1 MENRCPSRDEITEVL
16 RDGLLAGADFSDEST
31 DTVKIGYRQTESEPW
46 QPYTLQGR
54 EIFPVKEAL
63 TILVSLY
70 EAGNALKAEMTATLV
85 GDWDAEI
92 DAEQA
97 ASS

>member
-16 RDGLLAGADFSDEST
+16 RDGLLAGADFNDEST
-31 DTVKIGYRQTESEPW
+31 DTVKISYRQSDTEPW
-46 QPYTLQGR
+46 QSYALHGR
-54 EIFPVKEAL
+54 EIFPVNEAL

-70 EAGNALKAEMTATLV
+70 EAGNALKAEMRATLI